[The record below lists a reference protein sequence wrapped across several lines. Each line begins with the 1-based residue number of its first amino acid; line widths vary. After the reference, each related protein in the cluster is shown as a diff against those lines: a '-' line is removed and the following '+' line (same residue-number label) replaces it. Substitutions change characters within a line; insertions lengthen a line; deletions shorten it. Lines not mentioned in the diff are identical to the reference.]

1 MPGPCLE
8 NYDELRLKVK
18 MDPIQE
24 RKIEE
29 IIQQGLNP
37 YASSFSSR
45 IIQLG
50 YISLK
55 S

>member
-1 MPGPCLE
+1 
-8 NYDELRLKVK
+8 

-37 YASSFSSR
+37 YASSSSLSHEMIETR
-45 IIQLG
+45 P
-50 YISLK
+50 
-55 S
+55 